1 MAKVS
6 TRDRNKNKF
15 DKNGKPKKPNWE
27 YRFEMATVNGKRR
40 QASKSG
46 FASEKEAYNAGIA
59 ALNEYNSGN
68 HVLRPSD
75 ISYSD
80 YLDIWLEKYVAVH
93 LKPKTYEAYKGQI
106 NNHIKPMIG
115 HYRLSALTPA
125 ILQDF
130 VDKVKAKKLS
140 KNYRINIITT
150 MQGSLDY
157 AATPLQYVK
166 VNYARNII
174 VPRMLDDKS
183 TRVIFSADEW
193 QKISRRF
200 PPGHKYRMPLVIGYH
215 TGMRISEV
223 LGLTWDRIDLDT
235 GTITVDRQL
244 LRYKKNENP
253 IKWCF
258 APPKSNAGARV
269 IKIGE
274 TLVNELKAELKN
286 QKKNRLAYGEYS
298 ARYTTRPL
306 VDTFEEKLMEIIP
319 AEKDTVGL
327 VCVSDDGRHMTNT
340 RFTRAA
346 RVINQEL
353 GIKFNFHSL
362 RHTHATMLA
371 ENGVNIKNLQA
382 RLGHELAQTTMQTYV
397 HDTDS
402 MQVHAVDTFE
412 KLLRGQK

>member
-27 YRFEMATVNGKRR
+27 YRFEMATVDGKRR

-46 FASEKEAYNAGIA
+46 FASEKDAYNAGIA
-59 ALNEYNSGN
+59 ALNEYNNG
-68 HVLRPSD
+68 HQVIRPSD
-75 ISYSD
+75 MSYSD

-93 LKPKTYEAYKGQI
+93 LKPKTYEAYRGQI

-183 TRVIFSADEW
+183 ARVIFSADEW

-223 LGLTWDRIDLDT
+223 LGLTWDRIDLDA

-244 LRYKKNENP
+244 LRYKKNDNP

-274 TLVNELKAELKN
+274 TLVSELRAELKN
-286 QKKNRLAYGEYS
+286 QKKNKLAYGEYS

-306 VDTFEEKLMEIIP
+306 VDTFEEKLIEIIP
-319 AEKDTVGL
+319 AETDTVGL
-327 VCVSDDGRHMTNT
+327 VCVSEDGRHMTNT

-371 ENGVNIKNLQA
+371 ENGVHIKNLQA

-402 MQVHAVDTFE
+402 MQGQAVDTFE
-412 KLLRGQK
+412 KLVRGQK